1 MKTLILFFRNIPVKL
16 KTAYLNLITINDKPE
31 KLSLGFALGSFIGM
45 MPLFGVKWMI
55 SLGLASWFKWNK
67 MSAVMGVFNTNMLT
81 APAIYAFNYKVGT
94 WVLGIKPVLGFSEKI
109 DLIAIK
115 TILFSGGNV
124 VLSLVAGGIITG
136 LVTSVMLYFLLLKF
150 LKKRGV
156 KKEKKTEE
164 LYAIITGASKGLG
177 RAMAFE
183 MGQRGKNVLLVS
195 LHDEGLPELCRELRL
210 KYNIKAEYFETN
222 LSENNS
228 VYDIANWASQFPV
241 DTLIN
246 NAGIGGTKA
255 FDEASPAYIDN
266 IIQINIRSTSL
277 LTRLILPQ
285 LKLHKKAYIL
295 NVASM
300 ASFSPIAY
308 KTVYPASK
316 AFVYSFSR
324 GLYQEL
330 KGTGIFVSVIHPG
343 PMRTNPD
350 VSRRIDKQG
359 FLGKLGLIS
368 AEQMAKIAIRQ
379 LYRRDTL
386 ILPGTMN
393 KINWL
398 LIKTVPI
405 WIRLGLVSGIIKREI
420 TAEKKMMSGITTAA

>member
-1 MKTLILFFRNIPVKL
+1 MKTITIFFRNVLVKL
-16 KTAYLNLITINDKPE
+16 KTAYRNLIAINDKPE
-31 KLSLGFALGSFIGM
+31 KISLGFALGSFIGM

-67 MSAVMGVFNTNMLT
+67 MSAVIGVFNTNMLT
-81 APAIYAFNYKVGT
+81 APAIYALNYKIGT
-94 WVLGIKPVLGFSEKI
+94 WVLGIKPALEFTGTMGI
-109 DLIAIK
+109 MAAK
-115 TILFSGGNV
+115 TILLSGGNI
-124 VLSLVAGGIITG
+124 VLSLIAGGIITG
-136 LVTSVMLYFLLLKF
+136 LTTSAIIYFLFIKF
-150 LKKRGV
+150 LKKRIAQ
-156 KKEKKTEE
+156 KEMKTDESF
-164 LYAIITGASKGLG
+164 AIITGASKGLG

-183 MGQRGKNVLLVS
+183 MGRRGKNVLLVS
-195 LHDEGLPELCRELRL
+195 LPNEGLPNLCHVLRL
-210 KYNIKAEYFETN
+210 SCRIKAEYFETN

-228 VYDIANWASQFPV
+228 VYEIANWASQYPV

-255 FDEASPAYIDN
+255 FDEASPAYIDA

-285 LKLHKKAYIL
+285 LKMHKKAYIL

-359 FLGKLGLIS
+359 FFGKLGLIS
-368 AEQMAKIAIRQ
+368 AEHMAKIAIRQ

-420 TAEKKMMSGITTAA
+420 KAEKKSIPGIFSAA